1 MIFAHGSMAM
11 GELYA
16 GLLQPVLHFESLLPI
31 LARLRIRLVSN
42 LGAANP
48 LAQSIEVCRA
58 NLRRILERAGN
69 TGVPLGVNV
78 ESVSINR
85 DEIDASI
92 DLAHALKEILD
103 QHVGR

>member
-1 MIFAHGSMAM
+1 MSTNDNTRTRLSVSGMRR
-11 GELYA
+11 YA
-16 GLLQPVLHFESLLPI
+16 ECGYAFKLHRDGAP
-31 LARLRIRLVSN
+31 RRI
-42 LGAANP
+42 AA
-48 LAQSIEVCRA
+48 AIWYGGIVH
-58 NLRRILERAGN
+58 RILERAYNAGI
-69 TGVPLGVNV
+69 PIGVNV

>member
-1 MIFAHGSMAM
+1 VRIPEETARSIF
-11 GELYA
+11 
-16 GLLQPVLHFESLLPI
+16 
-31 LARLRIRLVSN
+31 
-42 LGAANP
+42 GAANP
-48 LAQSIEVCRA
+48 LAQSIEVCRT
-58 NLRRILERAGN
+58 NLRRILERAYNAGI
-69 TGVPLGVNV
+69 PIGVNV